1 MGESFVRELRNSSSF
16 DSVIGVATHR
26 SGVAF
31 LRNFLASLRD
41 YAAYPIVVVINDFK
55 DDDRQLFEGI
65 LNEFAHLPIQ
75 VATLRENYGE
85 FGVLAAMDRVSRCD
99 NVFLLSHSCEI
110 KDPKLFE
117 IVLEELPYESSVAL
131 SYLPFYRT
139 HAYRVW
145 TSFLGKYRRD
155 VLRDIAFELYAP
167 RSVFEFHL
175 AEICLT
181 HTYGI
186 ADPNVHVLFPDFV
199 EADVFEEKFGRRV
212 MKIENP
218 YLIKW
223 KSHWSLERLIR
234 RSETQPGAKPSHD
247 GVHQYFDRIPDGHR
261 YPRARHVLSRCLEHG
276 QLDGAVVHA

>member
-1 MGESFVRELRNSSSF
+1 MRELCSSSRF

-31 LRNFLASLRD
+31 LRNFLASLRN

-110 KDPKLFE
+110 KDPTLFD
-117 IVLEELPYESSVAL
+117 IVFRDLPYESSVAL

-145 TSFLGKYRRD
+145 TSFLGKYRRE
-155 VLRDIAFELYAP
+155 VLRDIAFEHYAP

-175 AEICLT
+175 AEICMT

-186 ADPNVHVLFPDFV
+186 ADPDVHVLFPDFA
-199 EADVFEEKFGRRV
+199 EGDIIEEKFGRRV
-212 MKIENP
+212 MKIENA

-223 KSHWSLERLIR
+223 KSHWNLDQLIL
-234 RSETQPGAKPSHD
+234 RSETQPGAKPSQE
-247 GVHQYFDRIPDGHR
+247 GVNAYFERIPDGHR
-261 YPRARHVLSRCLEHG
+261 FQSARLVLSHSVELRQSG
-276 QLDGAVVHA
+276 GALVHA

>member
-1 MGESFVRELRNSSSF
+1 MGDLMRELCNSSKF
-16 DSVIGVATHR
+16 DNVIGVATHR
-26 SGVAF
+26 SGSAF

-41 YAAYPIVVVINDFK
+41 YAAYPIVVVINDFRV
-55 DDDRQLFEGI
+55 DDRQLFEGI
-65 LNEFAHLPIQ
+65 LNEFSHLPIQ

-110 KDPKLFE
+110 KDPALFD
-117 IVLEELPYESSVAL
+117 IVLKDLPYESSVAM
-131 SYLPFYRT
+131 SYLPRYLDF
-139 HAYRVW
+139 AYRVW

-155 VLRDIAFELYAP
+155 VLREIAFERYAP

-186 ADPNVHVLFPDFV
+186 ADPDVQVFSPDFV
-199 EADVFEEKFGRRV
+199 DVDVFEEKFGRRV

-223 KSHWSLERLIR
+223 KSHWNLEQLIR
-234 RSETQPGAKPSHD
+234 RSESQAGAKPSPE
-247 GVHQYFDRIPDGHR
+247 VVRAYFDRIPDGHR
-261 YPRARHVLSRCLEHG
+261 YPALRRVISRSLQSGVAAEH
-276 QLDGAVVHA
+276 A

>member
-1 MGESFVRELRNSSSF
+1 MRELRNSSRF

-31 LRNFLASLRD
+31 LRNFLASMRD
-41 YAAYPIVVVINDFK
+41 YDAYPIVVVINDFK
-55 DDDRQLFEGI
+55 EADRPIFEGV
-65 LNEFAHLPIQ
+65 LDEFAHLPIQ
-75 VATLRENYGE
+75 ATTLRENYGE
-85 FGVLAAMDRVSRCD
+85 FGVLVAMDRVSRCD

-110 KDPKLFE
+110 KDPTLFE
-117 IVLEELPYESSVAL
+117 IVLKDLPYESSVAL
-131 SYLPFYRT
+131 SYLPYYRT

-175 AEICLT
+175 AEICMT

-186 ADPNVHVLFPDFV
+186 ADPDVHVLFPDFV
-199 EADVFEEKFGRRV
+199 EAEVFEEKFGRRV
-212 MKIENP
+212 MKIENS

-223 KSHWSLERLIR
+223 KSHWNLDQLIQ
-234 RSETQPGAKPSHD
+234 RSETQPGAKPSQE
-247 GVHQYFDRIPDGHR
+247 GVHEYFDRIPDGHR
-261 YPRARHVLSRCLEHG
+261 YPSARFVLSRSLGRRPPE
-276 QLDGAVVHA
+276 GAVVHA